1 MHHKIST
8 ICIVTKASYGDAATL
23 GQKLLDWFA
32 ARDIQGV
39 ICENG
44 TPEWS
49 HVREAAKCDLVIVL
63 GGDGTLLSVA
73 RRLVGCEVPLVGI
86 NMGKV
91 GFLAEIPS
99 DAWEERLQAI
109 IDGEVQFRRRLA
121 LSCTVTRGDE
131 IVFSGVAANDFVINR
146 GALARVVRLELS
158 VNGSPMGIVRA
169 DGVIIASPSG
179 STGYAISAGGPLVHP
194 DMDAYSVTPVC
205 AFLRSLYPMVLPGAH
220 VFSAAV
226 RSHDAD
232 LFLTQDGQEG
242 ILLESDDVVS
252 ISKAEGGLLYAE
264 FDDNS
269 YYDKLLKR
277 GFIRENC

>member
-8 ICIVTKASYGDAATL
+8 ICIVTKASHEEAAAL
-23 GQKLLDWFA
+23 GKKLLGWFA
-32 ARDIQGV
+32 ARNVQGI

-44 TPEWS
+44 TEQWADTRKS
-49 HVREAAKCDLVIVL
+49 IQCDLVLVL

-73 RRLVGCEVPLVGI
+73 RHLVGREVPLVGI

-99 DAWEERLQAI
+99 DAWEERLQAVL
-109 IDGEVQFRRRLA
+109 DGNIQFRRRLA
-121 LSCTVTRGDE
+121 LACTVTRGDE
-131 IVFSGVAANDFVINR
+131 IVCSGVAANDFVLNR
-146 GALARVVRLELS
+146 GALARVVRLDLS
-158 VNGSPMGIVRA
+158 VNGSPMGEVRA
-169 DGVIIASPSG
+169 DGIIVATPSG

-205 AFLRSLYPMVLPGAH
+205 AFLRSLYPMVLPGEH
-220 VFSAAV
+220 IFSAAV
-226 RSHDAD
+226 RSADAD

-242 ILLESDDVVS
+242 VLLQTDDVVS
-252 ISKAEGGLLYAE
+252 ISKAQGGLLYAE

-269 YYDKLLKR
+269 YYNKLLTR